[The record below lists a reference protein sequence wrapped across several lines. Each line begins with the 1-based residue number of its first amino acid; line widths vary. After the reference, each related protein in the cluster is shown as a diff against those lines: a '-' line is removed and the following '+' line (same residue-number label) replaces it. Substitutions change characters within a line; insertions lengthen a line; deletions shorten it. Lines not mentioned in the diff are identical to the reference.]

1 MDSKSLLQAFL
12 LLASVITA
20 CFGQFLLR
28 IRPPAEG
35 VRISVFYLIASL
47 ACYTASFGITASVLP
62 EVNRKLAILILSLQY
77 PMLYVMFTIRDGVL
91 LRTNS
96 VLAIALGYAIVAA
109 GMFGSK

>member
-1 MDSKSLLQAFL
+1 MYSKSLLQGFL

-20 CFGQFLLR
+20 CIGQFILR

-62 EVNRKLAILILSLQY
+62 EVNRKLAVLILSLQY
-77 PMLYVMFTIRDGVL
+77 PMLHVMFTIRDGVL
-91 LRTNS
+91 LRTSS
-96 VLAIALGYAIVAA
+96 VFAMTLGYAIVAF
-109 GMFGSK
+109 GMFGNK